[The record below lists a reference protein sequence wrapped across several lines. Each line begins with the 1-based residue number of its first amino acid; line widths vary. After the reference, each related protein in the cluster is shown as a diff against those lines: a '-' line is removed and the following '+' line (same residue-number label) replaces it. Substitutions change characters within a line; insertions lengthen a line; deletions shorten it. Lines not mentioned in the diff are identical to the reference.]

1 MVAPGELAGSARGG
15 KHAREFLLDS
25 VILIDHLNG
34 IPAATEFLRAT
45 RSRSAI
51 SVITRAEVLCGFT
64 EDEEDL
70 GMAFLD
76 LFPTLP
82 LDRDAADMAGRLRR
96 TGRWKM
102 PDAVQ
107 AALAITHG
115 LRLATRNTKEFPPE
129 RHAFVFVPYELEP

>member
-1 MVAPGELAGSARGG
+1 MVAPAEPANSAGGRPARD
-15 KHAREFLLDS
+15 FLLDS

-34 IPAATEFLRAT
+34 IPQATEFLRAA
-45 RSRSAI
+45 RSLSAV

-64 EDEEDL
+64 EDEENL

-96 TGRWKM
+96 TWRWKM

-115 LRLATRNTKEFPPE
+115 LRLATRNTKDFPPE
-129 RHAFVFVPYELEP
+129 RHTFVFVPYELQP

>member
-1 MVAPGELAGSARGG
+1 MVAPAEFAASAGGSEP
-15 KHAREFLLDS
+15 AREFLLDS

-34 IPAATEFLRAT
+34 IPQATEFLRAA
-45 RSRSAI
+45 RSLSAI

-64 EDEEDL
+64 QDEEDL

-82 LDRDAADMAGRLRR
+82 LDCDAADMAGRLRR
-96 TGRWKM
+96 TWRWKM

-115 LRLATRNTKEFPPE
+115 LRLVTRNTKDFPPE

>member
-1 MVAPGELAGSARGG
+1 VVAPAELAGSAGG
-15 KHAREFLLDS
+15 GEYAREFLLDS

-76 LFPTLP
+76 LFTTLP

-96 TGRWKM
+96 TWRWKM

-115 LRLATRNTKEFPPE
+115 LRLVTRNTKDFPPE
-129 RHAFVFVPYELEP
+129 RHPFVFVPYELER